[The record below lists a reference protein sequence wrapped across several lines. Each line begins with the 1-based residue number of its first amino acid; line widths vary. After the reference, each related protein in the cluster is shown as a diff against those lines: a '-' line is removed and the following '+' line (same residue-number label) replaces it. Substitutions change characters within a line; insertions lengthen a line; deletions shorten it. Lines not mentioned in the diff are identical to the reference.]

1 MKRMSGIMEGTLC
14 LGMAFL
20 FSGCLVEMLMTTA
33 VTADMAAQNA
43 GEVQGT
49 FSDAQVDIDMVR
61 LQEAVDLYAA
71 EKEAFPADLSA
82 LVPAYID
89 AVPLRPDN
97 KPYGYNPI
105 EGEVYKTSDGPAPAD
120 YFTIQKIEMAINA
133 FGTNTGYYPPTLD
146 ALYPTYIPTLPRTA
160 SGKPFNYNNQDGRV
174 THPDEGKQHGPAE
187 TTADSSATAVSE
199 PVKPVNAIG
208 SLDKGDLKDSNS
220 LNKALDRM
228 GY

>member
-1 MKRMSGIMEGTLC
+1 MKGMIGFCNGTLC
-14 LGMAFL
+14 LGMACL

-43 GEVQGT
+43 GEVQGS
-49 FSDAQVDIDMVR
+49 FSEAQVDVDMTR
-61 LQEAVDLYAA
+61 LQEAVELYAA
-71 EKEAFPADLSA
+71 EKEAYPADLSA
-82 LVPAYID
+82 LVPNYID
-89 AVPLRPDN
+89 AVPLRPDK

-105 EGEVYKTSDGPAPAD
+105 LGEVYETADGPAPTD
-120 YFTIQKIEMAINA
+120 YLTMQNIETAINS

-146 ALYPTYIPTLPRTA
+146 ALYPTYLPTLPRTA
-160 SGKPFNYNNQDGRV
+160 SGKPFNYDNQNGQV

-187 TTADSSATAVSE
+187 IEVDSSATAATE

>member
-1 MKRMSGIMEGTLC
+1 MKGMSVVLKGTLC

-20 FSGCLVEMLMTTA
+20 LSGCLVEMLMSTA

-43 GEVQGT
+43 GEIQGT
-49 FSDAQVDIDMVR
+49 FTDAQVDIDMVR
-61 LQEAVDLYAA
+61 LQEAVDLYAT

-89 AVPLRPDN
+89 AVPLRPDK

-120 YFTIQKIEMAINA
+120 YFTMQKIETAIHS

-146 ALYPTYIPTLPRTA
+146 ALYPMYIPTLPRTA
-160 SGKPFNYNNQDGRV
+160 SGKPFNYNNQDGLV

-187 TTADSSATAVSE
+187 IAVDSSATAASE